1 MAGRFAPSPS
11 GPLHFGSL
19 IAAVGSYLIAKS
31 RDSKW
36 LVRIED
42 IDPPREVP
50 GASDMILR
58 QLEAFGLEWDGEVSY
73 QSQHLDR
80 YIQIID
86 QLKSRD
92 LVYACNCTRKK
103 IKSISHNGLYP
114 NICANKHLSFAGEVA
129 IKLRHGHGDYSF
141 IDKIQGPCRFS
152 PEIDQEDFTI
162 RRKDG
167 LIAYQLAV
175 VVDDIEQGID
185 HVVRGCDLLDSTPRQ
200 LRLYEVLNSAPPNW
214 YHLPL
219 AINADG
225 NKLSKQNHAPA
236 IDSQQASRLL
246 CRALEFLGHPIAKEL
261 QGDSPA
267 NILKL
272 AVNHFRLSQIPAEQ
286 QILYL
291 D

>member
-31 RDSKW
+31 RNTQW

-42 IDPPREVP
+42 IDPPREVA
-50 GASDMILR
+50 GACDIILR
-58 QLEAFGLEWDGEVSY
+58 QLEAFGLHWDGSVLY
-73 QSQHLDR
+73 QSQRLDR
-80 YIQIID
+80 YNEIIEELES
-86 QLKSRD
+86 QG

-103 IKSISHNGLYP
+103 IKTRSINGYYP
-114 NICANKHLSFAGEVA
+114 NICAAKNLSFNGDVA
-129 IKLRHGHGDYSF
+129 TRLRHGHGDYHF
-141 IDKIQGPCRFS
+141 VDKIQGSCQFDDS
-152 PEIDQEDFTI
+152 LYNEDFTI

-175 VVDDIEQGID
+175 VADDIEQGID

-200 LRLYEVLNSAPPNW
+200 LRLYEVLKSKAPDW

-219 AINADG
+219 AINPDG

-236 IDSQQASRLL
+236 IDSQQASKLL
-246 CRALEFLGHPIAKEL
+246 CHALEFLGQPVALEL
-261 QGDSPA
+261 RQELPVAIMDY
-267 NILKL
+267 
-272 AVNHFRLSQIPAEQ
+272 AVSQFRLDQIPASQ

>member
-19 IAAVGSYLIAKS
+19 IAAVGSYLIAQS
-31 RDSKW
+31 RNTQW

-42 IDPPREVP
+42 IDPPREVA
-50 GASDMILR
+50 GASDLILR
-58 QLEAFGLEWDGEVSY
+58 QLEAFGLYWDGEISY
-73 QSQHLDR
+73 QSRHLDR
-80 YIQIID
+80 YAAIIE
-86 QLKSRD
+86 QLQSQD

-103 IKSISHNGLYP
+103 IKSLSSNGYYP
-114 NICANKHLSFAGEVA
+114 NICAAKSLSFKNEVA
-129 IKLRHGHGDYSF
+129 IRLRHGPNDYSF
-141 IDKIQGPCRFS
+141 NDQVQGACQFDDSLYR
-152 PEIDQEDFTI
+152 EDFTI
-162 RRKDG
+162 HRKDG

-200 LRLYEVLNSAPPNW
+200 LRLYEVLKANTPDW

-219 AINADG
+219 AINSDG

-236 IDSQQASRLL
+236 IDSNQVSELL
-246 CRALEFLGHPIAKEL
+246 CRALEFLGQLIPGEL
-261 QGDSPA
+261 RQEVPA
-267 NILKL
+267 IIMDY
-272 AVNHFRLSQIPAEQ
+272 AVDQFRIDQIPTRQ

>member
-31 RDSKW
+31 RHTEW

-42 IDPPREVP
+42 IDPPREVT
-50 GASDMILR
+50 GASDLILR
-58 QLEAFGLEWDGEVSY
+58 QLEAFGLHWDSEVSY
-73 QSQHLDR
+73 QSQQLDH
-80 YIQIID
+80 YAEIIE
-86 QLKSRD
+86 QLKSQG

-103 IKSISHNGLYP
+103 IKSLSKTGYYP
-114 NICANKHLSFAGEVA
+114 NICAAKKLSFNGEVA
-129 IKLRHGHGDYSF
+129 IRLRHGEADYSF
-141 IDKIQGPCRFS
+141 VDQIQGPCQFEDS
-152 PEIDQEDFTI
+152 LYAEDFAI

-200 LRLYEVLNSAPPNW
+200 LRLYEVLKGKAPDW

-219 AINADG
+219 AINPDG

-236 IDSQQASRLL
+236 IDSQQASKML
-246 CRALEFLGHPIAKEL
+246 CHALEFLGQPIPSEL
-261 QGDSPA
+261 QQEKPA
-267 NILKL
+267 VILDYAL
-272 AVNHFRLSQIPAEQ
+272 SHFQMSQIPANQ

-291 D
+291 A

>member
-31 RDSKW
+31 RHTEW

-42 IDPPREVP
+42 IDPPREVT
-50 GASDMILR
+50 GASDLILR
-58 QLEAFGLEWDGEVSY
+58 QLEAFGLHWDGQVCY
-73 QSQHLDR
+73 QSHHLDH
-80 YIQIID
+80 YAEIIE
-86 QLKSRD
+86 QLKSQG
-92 LVYACNCTRKK
+92 LIYACNCTRKK
-103 IKSISHNGLYP
+103 IKALSKTGYYP
-114 NICANKHLSFAGEVA
+114 NICATKNLSFNGEVA
-129 IKLRHGHGDYSF
+129 IRLCHRQGDYSF
-141 IDKIQGPCRFS
+141 VDKIQGPCQFDDS
-152 PEIDQEDFTI
+152 LYAEDFAI

-200 LRLYEVLNSAPPNW
+200 LRLYEAFKAKVPDW

-219 AINADG
+219 AINPDG
-225 NKLSKQNHAPA
+225 NKLSKQNHAPP
-236 IDSQQASRLL
+236 IDSQQATKYLS
-246 CRALEFLGHPIAKEL
+246 RALEFLGQPIPSEL
-261 QGDSPA
+261 QHENPEA
-267 NILKL
+267 ILGYAL
-272 AVNHFRLSQIPAEQ
+272 SHFQLPQIPARQ